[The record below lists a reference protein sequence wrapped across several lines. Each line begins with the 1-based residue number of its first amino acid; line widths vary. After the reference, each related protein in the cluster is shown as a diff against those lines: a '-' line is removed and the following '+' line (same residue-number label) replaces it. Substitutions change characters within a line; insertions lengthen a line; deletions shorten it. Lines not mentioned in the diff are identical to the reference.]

1 MGKSGKAAAAGLT
14 VVEMTGPDT
23 RMDQFGSRDEPAN
36 PLPVKCPHCTMPDL
50 DAVAEP
56 YLLAKGFAAP
66 AEHSFAE
73 VGNFLVRER
82 TRRILELVVPGACTF
97 HPTAEKKSK
106 KRTDWFLAVPARV
119 IEVPGMVEHDPKR
132 ERCKKCGAPKLGY
145 QTYVRGR
152 HVAVIN
158 KIPAGVDV
166 FKSKQW
172 YAGQTAEDSLDE
184 VNRYR
189 KKEKIEPLP
198 WSHYGL
204 TPPPH
209 PQRWTR
215 DGVSRDLYFSV
226 RLEQLLKKA
235 KVKGQLVRLLDFE
248 GVKPTDADLAWI
260 DEKLALLAEHGLVDT
275 PARKPANG
283 KTRDAGTSRWF
294 AKYLKKNA
302 ARRGPAAIDFAA
314 IEKKHKVVLP
324 QDYKDFISVVG
335 EKEFEDVMEQDGF
348 SAFVVPPRKMDFRG
362 YRRGKMTDL
371 LFDEESLA
379 VDGVM
384 FADTEH
390 GDAFVFDLAQRDAAG
405 NYAIYW
411 YDHEG
416 NAMEPF
422 APTFAACIRRFAER
436 T

>member
-1 MGKSGKAAAAGLT
+1 LGKSVKVATALA

-23 RMDQFGSRDEPAN
+23 RMDQFGNRDEPAN

-50 DAVAEP
+50 DAVAKP

-66 AEHSFAE
+66 AEHAPAE

-82 TRRILELVVPGACTF
+82 MRKILELVAPGACTF

-106 KRTDWFLAVPARV
+106 KRTDWFLAVPAHV
-119 IEVPGMVEHDPKR
+119 IEVPGMKEHDEKR
-132 ERCKKCGAPKLGY
+132 ERCGKCKAPKLGY
-145 QTYVRGR
+145 QTYSRSR
-152 HVAVIN
+152 HVAVVN
-158 KIPAGVDV
+158 KLSAGVDV

-172 YAGQTAEDSLDE
+172 YAGQTAEDSLNG
-184 VNRYR
+184 VNKYR
-189 KKEKIEPLP
+189 KKEGMEPLD
-198 WSHYGL
+198 WSAYGL
-204 TPPPH
+204 TAPPH

-235 KVKGQLVRLLDFE
+235 KVKGQLVRLLDFQD
-248 GVKPTDADLAWI
+248 VKPTAEDLAWI
-260 DEKLALLAEHGLVDT
+260 DEKLAQLAKHGLVDA
-275 PARKPANG
+275 PAKKAAKGKKP
-283 KTRDAGTSRWF
+283 DDGTAKWF
-294 AKYLKKNA
+294 AQYLKNNA
-302 ARRGPAAIDFAA
+302 AKKKPAAIDFEA
-314 IEKKHKVVLP
+314 IEKKHKVTLP
-324 QDYKDFISVVG
+324 HDYKDFIATVG
-335 EKEFEDVMEQDGF
+335 EKQFEDVMEQEGF
-348 SAFVVPPRKMDFRG
+348 TARVVGPKKIDFRD
-362 YRRGKMTDL
+362 YRCGKMTDL

-405 NYAIYW
+405 NYPVYW

-416 NAMEPF
+416 NAMEAF
-422 APTFAACIRRFAER
+422 APTFAACIKRFVER